1 MEVVRLKLTPD
12 TVTPPAQRWD
22 ETTDEV
28 QITPDGGATWY
39 PDPAL
44 DPRTSSVYRQPART
58 GTDPKCDAA
67 ADMVATLQALINTAI
82 DAIGTAQAANA
93 ILAIITVFTPGLGW
107 LVRLVLAVVEAVLA
121 IGSSVIDAAFTQAV
135 YDDLL
140 CIFYANIDA
149 NGQMSDAQLAD
160 IYADIAATQD
170 TTVQAVFG
178 YFSSLIGAVGW
189 SNAGATGESVGD
201 CAACVGCVE
210 AVDYN
215 FRTDEQGWAINLCAN
230 GAGSYVAASGWKAV
244 VDGAGN
250 RSLAVFGHMT
260 ECVTFNRIII
270 QFESSCA
277 VNGILQLRDADCNL
291 IQTLF
296 SNALICGG
304 NCPDVAYWTA
314 YDGVEITTP
323 NDFYW
328 YVFIGHAGAT
338 DCNSIMHEFHVD
350 VH

>member
-1 MEVVRLKLTPD
+1 MEIVRLKLTPD
-12 TVTPPAQRWD
+12 AVTPPAQRWD

-93 ILAIITVFTPGLGW
+93 ILAIITVFTPGIGW
-107 LVRLVLAVVEAVLA
+107 LVKLVLAVVEAVLA
-121 IGSSVIDAAFTQAV
+121 IGSSVIDAAFTQIV

-140 CIFYANIDA
+140 CIIYNNIDA
-149 NGQMSDAQLAD
+149 DGQMSDAQLAD

-178 YFSSLIGAVGW
+178 HFSTLLGAVGW

-201 CAACVGCVE
+201 CTACIEECPGCSDCDG
-210 AVDYN
+210 ATWTTST
-215 FRTDEQGWAINLCAN
+215 FTSFTAN
-230 GAGSYVAASGWKAV
+230 GQTVGPFELDSPGGGVGGGQFFPRVAHDRGWIMAEPTCV
-244 VDGAGN
+244 ARIQISANTAGAG
-250 RSLAVFGHMT
+250 RWKIQIGDITSVDFGSGT
-260 ECVTFNRIII
+260 TTIVLETPQCVTEMRVWLHSGTEGQVSFN
-270 QFESSCA
+270 
-277 VNGILQLRDADCNL
+277 
-291 IQTLF
+291 
-296 SNALICGG
+296 NATFNWC
-304 NCPDVAYWTA
+304 
-314 YDGVEITTP
+314 E
-323 NDFYW
+323 
-328 YVFIGHAGAT
+328 
-338 DCNSIMHEFHVD
+338 
-350 VH
+350 